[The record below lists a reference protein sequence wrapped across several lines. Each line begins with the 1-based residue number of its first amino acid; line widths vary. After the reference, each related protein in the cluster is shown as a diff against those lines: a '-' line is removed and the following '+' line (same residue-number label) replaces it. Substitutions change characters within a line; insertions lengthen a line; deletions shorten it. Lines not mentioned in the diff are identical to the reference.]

1 MIKED
6 LAVPTAAQFL
16 ETLNSGDHLKLIREW
31 RDVVFHTVFVKK
43 HSGLELPMLYPV
55 DEHQSFL
62 ASPDANEVQEA
73 LEGFALPDDADVFV
87 KAEPLRELARNAH
100 MLGAWLNW
108 LGAEIIMNSSLME
121 LLGMKALVTVEGGQ
135 EKLYQAK
142 VYASPALNN
151 TGPSANASAQIW
163 NISQVVGGSDIQR
176 SQEVMIYDDSKSLAF
191 AENEGSIL
199 SSRKLSQ
206 LTADEAALF
215 DKWAAPVYDFGALT
229 QGEEKGS
236 DSLIQDTYV
245 PHPSLLDDALLNS
258 FRELERAINNEIMP
272 DASRL
277 HLEVSKEQVFAEIEE
292 SGDDSLDRVEG
303 RKFCI
308 LFEDH
313 PEWCLLLGGDGLA
326 LTDYSDD
333 VRLPSSTGRHEVP
346 EPLRLKVVRAIAWT
360 LFWKGREPGK
370 RVSLIPG
377 QFAGLKPFRPDNL
390 NRIFHPPLD
399 DTRFPVLAS
408 MPCGVQPMPVLVHGE
423 IPEGYV
429 VEALEDLKVQA
440 SDLPRGTPRRDSI
453 LVNDAVHFG
462 SMCGPIVV
470 PQSAIEFPDEWYTSA
485 RTSTTQLISDFKF
498 FLQSQPR
505 RRSAPGKDLDR
516 PGAVIGICVGVM
528 AFLLLLVV
536 MLG

>member
-6 LAVPTAAQFL
+6 LAVPTAAEFL

-73 LEGFALPDDADVFV
+73 LKGFALPDDADVFV

-142 VYASPALNN
+142 VYASPALNK

-163 NISQVVGGSDIQR
+163 TISQVVGGSDIQR
-176 SQEVMIYDDSKSLAF
+176 SQEVMIYDDSKSIAF
-191 AENEGSIL
+191 AENGGSIL
-199 SSRKLSQ
+199 SSRQLSQ

-215 DKWAAPVYDFGALT
+215 DKWAAPVYDFEALT

-236 DSLIQDTYV
+236 DSLFQDTYV

-277 HLEVSKEQVFAEIEE
+277 HLEVSKDQVFAEMEE
-292 SGDDSLDRVEG
+292 SGDGRVG
-303 RKFCI
+303 R
-308 LFEDH
+308 
-313 PEWCLLLGGDGLA
+313 
-326 LTDYSDD
+326 
-333 VRLPSSTGRHEVP
+333 
-346 EPLRLKVVRAIAWT
+346 
-360 LFWKGREPGK
+360 
-370 RVSLIPG
+370 
-377 QFAGLKPFRPDNL
+377 
-390 NRIFHPPLD
+390 
-399 DTRFPVLAS
+399 
-408 MPCGVQPMPVLVHGE
+408 
-423 IPEGYV
+423 
-429 VEALEDLKVQA
+429 
-440 SDLPRGTPRRDSI
+440 
-453 LVNDAVHFG
+453 
-462 SMCGPIVV
+462 
-470 PQSAIEFPDEWYTSA
+470 
-485 RTSTTQLISDFKF
+485 
-498 FLQSQPR
+498 
-505 RRSAPGKDLDR
+505 
-516 PGAVIGICVGVM
+516 
-528 AFLLLLVV
+528 
-536 MLG
+536 